1 MSDDNVIKKLG
12 HYTLVDREPVK
23 LETLKAWVEEVAR
36 RDRIAAKTGVDPWRV
51 DLTEIGEVEILTVF
65 LGLDHNY
72 LRRGPP
78 ILFETMIFGGRLDH
92 SRNRCATWDEAEA
105 MHAEAIRLVRAA
117 NLHVVK

>member
-36 RDRIAAKTGVDPWRV
+36 RDRTAAETGVDPWRV
-51 DLTEIGEVEILTVF
+51 GLAEIGEVEISTVF
-65 LGLDHNY
+65 LGLDQNH

-78 ILFETMIFGGRLDH
+78 VLFETIIFGGRLDH
-92 SRNRCATWDEAEA
+92 SRSRCATWAEAEA
-105 MHAEAIRLVRAA
+105 MHAEALRLVRGG
-117 NLHVVK
+117 HPRVVK